1 MNSSER
7 FIVEDSLRLGQIVY
21 TSFEHSGFKLLKSQI
36 VPSVVQDFYTAEI
49 IQKRWD
55 AYSPPSIG
63 YRAAYL
69 YQIPQVF
76 PGTLFGW
83 LYHDGQD
90 EFSRGGVPY
99 FLAYYLSG
107 PLGAPQLSRILA
119 CLDKGPIEWIER
131 SDSPPQTISELTLV
145 NHQEYNGTRS
155 GIELP
160 AELRVESFSLI
171 QAGKALNWFY
181 SAPGLLIQTSPNPIR
196 NHQALS
202 RPLESEPSASL
213 SRRLGETAM
222 PETALDPILRQLV
235 SKSIGIQGAT
245 LVSSEGQMLLVPIGL
260 DENQASI
267 LAGNMLWLFR
277 NTQAELDWQ
286 KTDSIS
292 IRGSGGFLILKYCSP
307 DIYLLVKSDKVPI
320 GLIEGEVSRAV
331 EKLVSVL
338 EMPTSNPP
346 TIPTSPGSEMTTTNG
361 HQLVEA
367 SPGGLPVET
376 NHPPRTV
383 GDAVIYRGRQANL

>member
-1 MNSSER
+1 MNNQE
-7 FIVEDSLRLGQIVY
+7 ILMPKDSLQLGQIIY
-21 TSFEHSGFKLLKSQI
+21 TSFDYSGFTLVKSSI
-36 VPSVVQDFYTAEI
+36 VPAIVQEFYTAEI
-49 IQKRWD
+49 IQKHWD
-55 AYSPPSIG
+55 AYNPPKIG

-69 YQIPQVF
+69 YQIPKAF

-90 EFSRGGVPY
+90 ELSRAGVPY
-99 FLAYYLSG
+99 FLAYYLPGS
-107 PLGAPQLSRILA
+107 LVAPQLSRVLA
-119 CLDKGPIEWIER
+119 CLHKGPIDWIDR
-131 SDSPPQTISELTLV
+131 FDSPPQAISELTLV
-145 NHQEYNGTRS
+145 SHQEYNGTRP

-171 QAGKALNWFY
+171 QARKALNWFY
-181 SAPGLLIQTSPNPIR
+181 SAPDLLIQTSPNPIQ
-196 NHQALS
+196 NHQSIS
-202 RPLESEPSASL
+202 RPLESESSASP
-213 SRRLGETAM
+213 SRSLGATEM

-245 LVSSEGQMLLVPIGL
+245 LVSAEGQMLLVPIGL

-277 NTQAELDWQ
+277 NTQEELDWQ

-292 IRGSGGFLILKYCSP
+292 IRGSEGFLILKYCSP

-338 EMPTSNPP
+338 EKPTLNNTPTSTFPESKITTAEFHNP
-346 TIPTSPGSEMTTTNG
+346 
-361 HQLVEA
+361 VEE
-367 SPGGLPVET
+367 SLMSLPIET
-376 NHPPRTV
+376 NHTARPV
-383 GDAVIYRGRQANL
+383 SDAVIYRGRQANL